1 MSPNKIFLLF
11 VLIVVVVGAVA
22 FIRMYQK
29 PEQLSWDV
37 IKKEV
42 CRLPKIRT
50 WLLLVSLAFVLVFT
64 AFYFVYDNRRASVV
78 ITLNYAEA
86 YQGLN
91 ANGTRYN
98 MNEIICEDVLE
109 RVIEKGA
116 VEGITAK
123 GLQSCLT
130 VEPVVEGGTETEED
144 YHISTE
150 FRVTYRGNRALNI
163 DAESLVRLIGFAYK
177 EYYIE
182 RYADNFE
189 SLDINIT
196 PEEDFADLDY
206 LDIVDYL
213 SNQVAVIQ
221 NYMYGLADANASFTA
236 SNGETFYSLAAKCEN
251 VGQVQIQDNLKAYI
265 LDQGISK
272 DAAGY
277 IGRLEY
283 DNTRM
288 DYEQQK
294 ALAGFNVRTDAIQL
308 YAEEMTR
315 IVLVPTWDTEGE
327 YYMGRTK
334 VGIDQLSIEA
344 EQYSQQAADYSKE
357 METNRSV
364 IQSYS
369 ASGSSGQNAYVDD
382 MISTIS
388 SEIMNIAKEATLA
401 GQEYSET
408 RMNKCVSVTVEG
420 SSFAKY
426 LILAAGLFVFFYLA
440 ADFLFCQF
448 VGHERKER

>member
-1 MSPNKIFLLF
+1 MSPNRIFILF
-11 VLIVVVVGAVA
+11 VLIAVAVGVVA
-22 FIRMYQK
+22 FIRMYQRQ
-29 PEQLSWDV
+29 ERLSWDV

-42 CRLPKIRT
+42 GRLPKIRT
-50 WLLLVSLAFVLVFT
+50 WLLLVSLVFVMVFS

-78 ITLNYAEA
+78 ITLNYSEA

-116 VEGITAK
+116 VEGITAR
-123 GLQSCLT
+123 GLQSYLT

-150 FRVTYRGNRALNI
+150 FRVTYRGDRELNI
-163 DAESLVRLIGFAYK
+163 DADNLVRLIGFAYK

-182 RYADNFE
+182 QYADNFD
-189 SLDINIT
+189 SLDISIT

-206 LDIVDYL
+206 LDIADYL
-213 SNQVAVIQ
+213 ANQVTVIQ
-221 NYMYGLADANASFTA
+221 NYMYGLADETASFTA
-236 SNGETFYSLAAKCEN
+236 SNGETFYSLAAKGEN
-251 VGQVQIQDNLKAYI
+251 LGEVQIQDNLRAYI
-265 LDQGISK
+265 LDHGISK

-283 DNTRM
+283 ENTRM
-288 DYEQQK
+288 DYEYQK
-294 ALAGFNVRTDAIQL
+294 ALAGIDVRTEAIQL

-369 ASGSSGQNAYVDD
+369 SSGSSGQNAYVDD

-388 SEIMNIAKEATLA
+388 TEIMTLAKEAALA

-408 RMNKCVSVTVEG
+408 RMNQCISVSVED
-420 SSFAKY
+420 SSFVKY
-426 LILAAGLFVFFYLA
+426 LILAVGLFVLFYLM
-440 ADFLFCQF
+440 ADFLLCQF
-448 VGHERKER
+448 VGHERKDR

>member
-1 MSPNKIFLLF
+1 
-11 VLIVVVVGAVA
+11 
-22 FIRMYQK
+22 
-29 PEQLSWDV
+29 
-37 IKKEV
+37 
-42 CRLPKIRT
+42 
-50 WLLLVSLAFVLVFT
+50 
-64 AFYFVYDNRRASVV
+64 
-78 ITLNYAEA
+78 
-86 YQGLN
+86 
-91 ANGTRYN
+91 
-98 MNEIICEDVLE
+98 
-109 RVIEKGA
+109 
-116 VEGITAK
+116 
-123 GLQSCLT
+123 
-130 VEPVVEGGTETEED
+130 
-144 YHISTE
+144 
-150 FRVTYRGNRALNI
+150 
-163 DAESLVRLIGFAYK
+163 
-177 EYYIE
+177 
-182 RYADNFE
+182 
-189 SLDINIT
+189 
-196 PEEDFADLDY
+196 
-206 LDIVDYL
+206 
-213 SNQVAVIQ
+213 
-221 NYMYGLADANASFTA
+221 
-236 SNGETFYSLAAKCEN
+236 
-251 VGQVQIQDNLKAYI
+251 
-265 LDQGISK
+265 
-272 DAAGY
+272 
-277 IGRLEY
+277 
-283 DNTRM
+283 M